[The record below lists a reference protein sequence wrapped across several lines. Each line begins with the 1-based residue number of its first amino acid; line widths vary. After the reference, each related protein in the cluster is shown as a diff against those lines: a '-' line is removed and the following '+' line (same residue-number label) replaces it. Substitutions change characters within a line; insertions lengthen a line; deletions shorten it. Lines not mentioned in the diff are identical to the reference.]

1 MNWLNVMFYSFVAG
15 GALFMFNLPDAT
27 IGKPLALFYS
37 VGGSILLLI
46 DIITSYLRRSWW
58 ILQQH

>member
-27 IGKPLALFYS
+27 IGKPLALFYG

-46 DIITSYLRRSWW
+46 DIITSYLRRS
-58 ILQQH
+58 